1 MDGADESHDIVETL
15 SGRLECRVLAPDTAA
30 YDQRRQVWNAR
41 IDRYPAAIV
50 LAEDVADVSAAIEMA
65 TELDQ
70 PVSAKGGG
78 HHVGGS
84 AVVEGG
90 IMIDLSAMNQ
100 ISVDSDAR
108 TVTAGGG
115 ATWGEVDAATQPFG
129 LAAVGGQDPNIG
141 IAGLTLGGGV
151 GWLSRAYGLAADN
164 LLEAEV
170 VTASGEV
177 VTASED
183 ENADLFWGLRGAGG
197 ALGIVTSFTF
207 ELHPVETVFAGSL
220 VYPLEDAEAV
230 LRGYR
235 DLSERAPDTLRPLF
249 GLFDLPPTSPLADNV
264 GTSRVAIIIVC
275 CIEPFDAAEAALVP
289 LRERTE
295 PLVDSIKE
303 RLYQTFQGAGE
314 SEPHARTSLRSQ
326 YVETLTDEA
335 IERIVE
341 AGRSGPSAGAT
352 VFVSPRGGAEVEP
365 STKDSA
371 YPHRTAC
378 HHVLIEARWDDPAD
392 DERHVQWVTDGARSL
407 ESVRLATGS
416 INFIDADEPDER
428 ARAAFGPNYKRVAA
442 LKRRWDPDYRLGGH
456 GRSSWVG

>member
-1 MDGADESHDIVETL
+1 MDEADESHGVVEAL
-15 SGRLECRVLAPDTAA
+15 RNRLDCRVLAPDSAA

-41 IDRYPAAIV
+41 IDRSPAVIV
-50 LAEDVADVSAAIEMA
+50 LAEDVGDVSATIEVA
-65 TELDQ
+65 NGLDL

-84 AVVEGG
+84 AVIEDGV
-90 IMIDLSAMNQ
+90 MIDLSAMDG
-100 ISVDSDAR
+100 ISVDRDGR
-108 TVTAGGG
+108 TVTAEGG
-115 ATWGEVDAATQPFG
+115 ATWGEVDAATQPYG

-141 IAGLTLGGGV
+141 VAGLTLGGGV

-183 ENADLFWGLRGAGG
+183 EHAELFWGLRGAGG

-207 ELHPVETVFAGSL
+207 ELYPVETVLAGSL

-235 DLSERAPDTLRPLF
+235 DLDERAPDTLRPLF

-264 GTSRVAIIIVC
+264 ASSRVAILIVC
-275 CIEPFDAAEAALVP
+275 CIEPFDVGEAALAP

-303 RLYQTFQGAGE
+303 RSYRTFQGAGE

-341 AGRSGPSAGAT
+341 AGRTGPSAGAT
-352 VFVSPRGGAEVEP
+352 VFVSPRSGAEVEP
-365 STKDSA
+365 ATEDSA
-371 YPHRTAC
+371 YPHRTPC

-392 DERHVQWVTDGARSL
+392 DERHVQWVTEGAKSL
-407 ESVRLATGS
+407 EAVRTATGS
-416 INFIDADEPDER
+416 INFIDADEPAER
-428 ARAAFGPNYKRVAA
+428 AQAAFGPNYERVAA

-456 GRSSWVG
+456 GRSSWDG